1 MELSGPPPCYE
12 VEYQTLLTSEA
23 LMFVAEL
30 VRQFDK
36 NVEQVIYIMIIIGCY
51 LYSSFVLCFVS
62 PETVFYVSIC
72 TSDHNLHEQFCF

>member
-36 NVEQVIYIMIIIGCY
+36 NVEQVIYSIIIIGCY
-51 LYSSFVLCFVS
+51 LYSYFVLCFVS
-62 PETVFYVSIC
+62 LETVFYVSIC
-72 TSDHNLHEQFCF
+72 TSDHNLHGQFCF